1 MYEFDWSSIPGA
13 LPLLRNGLWIT
24 FQVTVTAILVGIGW
38 GTALAV
44 ARLSGNR
51 FLSGAA
57 ALYVNLFRS
66 VPLIMVILWF
76 YLIVPQALQSL
87 FGNQVGD
94 IRLASALVAFALFEA
109 AYYSEIIRAGI
120 QSVPRGQRS
129 AGLALG
135 FTALQTMRIVI
146 LPQAFRN
153 MVPLLLTQAIIL
165 FQDTSLVY
173 VIGLS
178 DFFGTAYKVGDRDGR
193 LVELLLF
200 AGAIYFLVCFSA
212 SRAVRRLAA
221 RAPK

>member
-13 LPLLRNGLWIT
+13 LPLLGKGLL
-24 FQVTVTAILVGIGW
+24 VTLEVTLTAIVVGIGW
-38 GTALAV
+38 GTLLAV
-44 ARLSGNR
+44 ARLSSNR
-51 FLSGAA
+51 ILSFLAA
-57 ALYVNLFRS
+57 GYVNLFRS
-66 VPLIMVILWF
+66 VPLVMVILWF
-76 YLIVPQALQSL
+76 YLIVPQALKGL
-87 FGNQVGD
+87 FGQDIGD

-120 QSVPRGQRS
+120 QSVPKGQVA

-135 FTALQTMRIVI
+135 LTPGQTMRLVV

-153 MVPLLLTQAIIL
+153 MIPLLLTQAIIL

-200 AGAIYFLVCFSA
+200 AGAAYFVICFTVSRLVKH
-212 SRAVRRLAA
+212 LQA
-221 RAPK
+221 RFIK